1 MFLYVFYYFLIKNFL
16 VWKSVYRYINYG
28 IEIKMNIVRIC
39 LKIIYNLDV
48 FIIFGL
54 NYEVYYSLSS
64 KLFLFDSF

>member
-16 VWKSVYRYINYG
+16 VWKSVIYRYINCG

-48 FIIFGL
+48 FIIYGL
-54 NYEVYYSLSS
+54 NYEV
-64 KLFLFDSF
+64 

>member
-16 VWKSVYRYINYG
+16 VWKSVIYRYINYG

-48 FIIFGL
+48 FIIYGL
-54 NYEVYYSLSS
+54 NYEV
-64 KLFLFDSF
+64 

>member
-16 VWKSVYRYINYG
+16 VWKSVIYRYINNG
-28 IEIKMNIVRIC
+28 IEIKINIVKIC

-54 NYEVYYSLSS
+54 NYEV
-64 KLFLFDSF
+64 